1 MKIYTQIIGNTA
13 SPHWAEAT
21 QSIEKEYIDLDHWSA
36 QKSRLVATG
45 SLGNTYAISLDRG
58 RRLSD
63 GDIIYYSAEE
73 GRAVVIRISLDEVMV
88 ATLDPERMGSVERL
102 LTSAVELGHALGNQ
116 HWPAVVRGAQVF
128 VPMSIDRKVM
138 DSVLAVAS
146 ESLGERISPALYRS
160 LQKSSSKRARQK
172 VAKVVDTALLM
183 GELDLLCPALYKER
197 LTDSHWMCDDV
208 FKVADSLGL
217 DKSKFRPGACS
228 VVVGSVSD
236 ERAVVV
242 RVGSRDLSI
251 LQ

>member
-73 GRAVVIRISLDEVMV
+73 GRAVVIRIALDEVMV
-88 ATLDPERMGSVERL
+88 LTLDPERMGSVERL

-138 DSVLAVAS
+138 ESVM
-146 ESLGERISPALYRS
+146 
-160 LQKSSSKRARQK
+160 KSHHFEHIFYS
-172 VAKVVDTALLM
+172 
-183 GELDLLCPALYKER
+183 
-197 LTDSHWMCDDV
+197 
-208 FKVADSLGL
+208 
-217 DKSKFRPGACS
+217 FRPAHQIIPYLS
-228 VVVGSVSD
+228 PY
-236 ERAVVV
+236 EV
-242 RVGSRDLSI
+242 RRLLGTHPEAEHHHL
-251 LQ
+251 

>member
-13 SPHWAEAT
+13 SPHWAEAV

-116 HWPAVVRGAQVF
+116 HWPAVVRGAQVY
-128 VPMSIDRKVM
+128 VPLSIDRKVM
-138 DSVLAVAS
+138 ESVM
-146 ESLGERISPALYRS
+146 
-160 LQKSSSKRARQK
+160 KSHPI
-172 VAKVVDTALLM
+172 
-183 GELDLLCPALYKER
+183 E
-197 LTDSHWMCDDV
+197 
-208 FKVADSLGL
+208 GL
-217 DKSKFRPGACS
+217 EYEFRPGS
-228 VVVGSVSD
+228 EIIPYLSPHELRLLFGGSTEHCHHDHNHPHNEHHHTHSCHKVH
-236 ERAVVV
+236 AHK
-242 RVGSRDLSI
+242 
-251 LQ
+251 

>member
-13 SPHWAEAT
+13 SPHWAEAM

-73 GRAVVIRISLDEVMV
+73 GLAVVIRIALDEVMV
-88 ATLDPERMGSVERL
+88 LTLDPERMGSVERL

-138 DSVLAVAS
+138 ESVM
-146 ESLGERISPALYRS
+146 
-160 LQKSSSKRARQK
+160 KSHPI
-172 VAKVVDTALLM
+172 
-183 GELDLLCPALYKER
+183 E
-197 LTDSHWMCDDV
+197 
-208 FKVADSLGL
+208 GL
-217 DKSKFRPGACS
+217 EYEFRPGS
-228 VVVGSVSD
+228 EIIPYLSPHELRLLFGGSTEQCHHNHNHSHNEHHHTHSHHKVHAHGKD
-236 ERAVVV
+236 
-242 RVGSRDLSI
+242 
-251 LQ
+251 